1 MTLGLRHMAKTTGR
15 LRKEGPLGPWCSSPP
30 RPEPAAG
37 QGWHFHL
44 GPPGEPGDSQTR
56 FWNLQPTRENSEE
69 TPDSAE
75 AQILPPRRNHHQPPH
90 AGAPFSHLPPQET
103 GVDFP
108 APKPGLYVP
117 VGSARGPQSSKT
129 LPSYHPQGPGSATA
143 RRPGPNGAMP
153 LIWVIDKTLA
163 PSTIHLITGYSTSD
177 NSVEI
182 DSAWYSVSEI
192 VDLFTFLDKMP
203 CGISL
208 GNPNRAP
215 VQKKI
220 NVFRKSNFGGKR

>member
-1 MTLGLRHMAKTTGR
+1 MNDYK
-15 LRKEGPLGPWCSSPP
+15 
-30 RPEPAAG
+30 
-37 QGWHFHL
+37 
-44 GPPGEPGDSQTR
+44 
-56 FWNLQPTRENSEE
+56 
-69 TPDSAE
+69 
-75 AQILPPRRNHHQPPH
+75 
-90 AGAPFSHLPPQET
+90 PFSTINELIET
-103 GVDFP
+103 HDRHFRV
-108 APKPGLYVP
+108 KK
-117 VGSARGPQSSKT
+117 R
-129 LPSYHPQGPGSATA
+129 
-143 RRPGPNGAMP
+143 PNGSMP

-163 PSTIHLITGYSTSD
+163 PSTSYLITGYSTSD

>member
-143 RRPGPNGAMP
+143 RRPGDQVQADPHDTSSQLSPAQVTTKQEKKGQI
-153 LIWVIDKTLA
+153 LRCQ
-163 PSTIHLITGYSTSD
+163 PSM
-177 NSVEI
+177 
-182 DSAWYSVSEI
+182 AW
-192 VDLFTFLDKMP
+192 
-203 CGISL
+203 IS
-208 GNPNRAP
+208 
-215 VQKKI
+215 
-220 NVFRKSNFGGKR
+220 